1 MCADSVRYTQTTYDI
16 ARNKYDLARGQ
27 HAAMRKIRMRNTR
40 RQHVVTCA
48 TARKRRV
55 IQHTNARGTACT
67 TNEKYLNRCRA
78 YTKRVLI

>member
-40 RQHVVTCA
+40 RQHVVTRA

-55 IQHTNARGTACT
+55 IQHANARNSMCDIR
-67 TNEKYLNRCRA
+67 EILK
-78 YTKRVLI
+78 